1 MRCPDAWRDEAAL
14 CRQVLAVETERNAQR
29 RGIAWQ
35 FTSREARVKLERL
48 YPVKEP
54 EAT

>member
-1 MRCPDAWRDEAAL
+1 MRCHDEWRDEAAL
-14 CRQVLAVETERNAQR
+14 SRQVLAVQTERNAQR
-29 RGIAWQ
+29 
-35 FTSREARVKLERL
+35 RVKLERL